1 MDEAEATQAIK
12 LLGADLEKKQR
23 QIEQLKASILSANTQ
38 KGNLQFEW
46 ERLKA
51 RKQPAFWWF
60 LIISLVILKIMAYTG
75 KKYMLVLLCEYSFL
89 ALWRALYLK
98 RTKHAVPVAMC
109 VIAIGLYVL

>member
-60 LIISLVILKIMAYTG
+60 LIISLVILKIMAYAG